1 MSGIEVAGLILGG
14 LPLLI
19 SALEHY
25 ATMEELGRTWW
36 KFRREYRKDLDRLR
50 DIQLLYRGNMRT
62 LLAPLQW
69 DGTLD
74 VAQVEALLE
83 DPASQRVVRS
93 PGWGTVVSQR
103 LGEFSDRYLQI
114 LTEMKEVIMKLIKV
128 SKVND
133 TQFQSSLQRDK
144 VRLSPF
150 YVDTTSTKIV
160 FPRSRTTQP
169 MLLHGV

>member
-83 DPASQRVVRS
+83 DPASQ
-93 PGWGTVVSQR
+93 GWSDPQVGTVVSQR

-169 MLLHGV
+169 MILHGV